1 MALDRKF
8 ILVIDDSSTIRTL
21 VAEMLSQHGYQTLE
35 SETVELVLIDMERI
49 KFDLVVIDIFMPGMG
64 GIEGIARILE
74 KWPDVKI
81 IAISAGVGEMD
92 KEKALRAA
100 TIQGADVT
108 LAKPF
113 TEEELIGAIDELL
126 SGSGSEG
133 EAESKAA
140 AG

>member
-21 VAEMLSQHGYQTLE
+21 VGEMLSKHGYQTLE
-35 SETVELVLIDMERI
+35 AATVELVLTDMERI

-64 GIEGIARILE
+64 GIEGIARIRE
-74 KWPDVKI
+74 NRPDVKI

-92 KEKALRAA
+92 KEKTLQAAAL
-100 TIQGADVT
+100 QGADMT

-113 TEEELIGAIDELL
+113 TEEELIGAIDGLL
-126 SGSGSEG
+126 SGSEG

>member
-21 VAEMLSQHGYQTLE
+21 VGEMLSKHGYQTLE
-35 SETVELVLIDMERI
+35 AETVELVFTDLGRI
-49 KFDLVVIDIFMPGMG
+49 EFDLVVIDIFMPGMG
-64 GIEGIARILE
+64 GIEGIAKIH
-74 KWPDVKI
+74 KNWPDVKI

-92 KEKALRAA
+92 KEKTLQAAAL
-100 TIQGADVT
+100 QGADMT

-113 TEEELIGAIDELL
+113 TEEELIGAIDGLL
-126 SGSGSEG
+126 SGSEG

>member
-8 ILVIDDSSTIRTL
+8 ILVIDDSSTIRIL
-21 VAEMLSQHGYQTLE
+21 VGEMLSKHGYQTLE
-35 SETVELVLIDMERI
+35 AETVELVFTDMDRI
-49 KFDLVVIDIFMPGMG
+49 AFDLVVIDIFMPGMG
-64 GIEGIARILE
+64 GIEGIAKIRK
-74 KWPDVKI
+74 KWPDIKI
-81 IAISAGVGEMD
+81 IAISAGVGVMD

-100 TIQGADVT
+100 AIQGADVT

-113 TEEELIGAIDELL
+113 TEEELIGAIDGLL
-126 SGSGSEG
+126 SGSGS

>member
-21 VAEMLSQHGYQTLE
+21 VAEMLSQHSYQTLE

-64 GIEGIARILE
+64 GIEGIARIRE

-100 TIQGADVT
+100 ALQGADMT

-133 EAESKAA
+133 WSESEAA

>member
-21 VAEMLSQHGYQTLE
+21 VGEMLSKHGYQTLE
-35 SETVELVLIDMERI
+35 SESVELVFTDMERI
-49 KFDLVVIDIFMPGMG
+49 EFDLVVIDIFMPGMG
-64 GIEGIARILE
+64 GIEGIARIRE
-74 KWPDVKI
+74 NWPDVKI

-92 KEKALRAA
+92 KEKALQAA
-100 TIQGADVT
+100 TLQGADRT

-113 TEEELIGAIDELL
+113 TEEELIGAIDGLL
-126 SGSGSEG
+126 SGNEGGGEG
-133 EAESKAA
+133 EAE